1 MKEIFTMKKIT
12 ALLLALLMV
21 ISLAACG
28 SKDDEQQ
35 PGTDNQNTPVTDN
48 KEDAQIP
55 ADAPSSSDPQVPS
68 GPAPTPK
75 ADSKYVLTYQGCPL
89 PANADFAP
97 LLAYLG
103 EPANY
108 FEAES
113 CAFEGLDKTY
123 TYDAVEIITYPDDD
137 VDRISSVRILTDA
150 ISTPEGVTIGS
161 TPEEVAAAYGDGS
174 NASGQLYSYE
184 DGDCLLSI
192 LFKDGKAI
200 SVEYTALNDLLG

>member
-1 MKEIFTMKKIT
+1 MMKKIT

-28 SKDDEQQ
+28 GKDDEQQ
-35 PGTDNQNTPVTDN
+35 PGTDDQNTPAASN
-48 KEDAQIP
+48 QEDAQAP
-55 ADAPSSSDPQVPS
+55 ADTPDSSEPQAPS
-68 GPAPTPK
+68 GPAPTP
-75 ADSKYVLTYQGCPL
+75 AAGSKYVLTYQGCPL

-97 LLAYLG
+97 LLDYLG
-103 EPANY
+103 EPGNY

-123 TYDAVEIITYPDDD
+123 TYDAVEIVTYPDED
-137 VDRISSVRILTDA
+137 VDRISSVRILSDA
-150 ISTPEGVTIGS
+150 ASTPEGITVGS
-161 TPEEVAAAYGDGS
+161 TQEDVTAAYGEDYS
-174 NASGQLYSYE
+174 TIGQQYAYE
-184 DGDCLLSI
+184 DGDCLFSI